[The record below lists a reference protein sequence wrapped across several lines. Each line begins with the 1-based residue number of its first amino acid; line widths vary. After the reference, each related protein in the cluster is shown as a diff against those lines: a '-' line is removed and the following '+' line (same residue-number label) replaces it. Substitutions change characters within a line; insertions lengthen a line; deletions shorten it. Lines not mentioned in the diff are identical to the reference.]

1 MRIRFLYLAALA
13 RLLLGPASASA
24 MVINPG
30 FDSGL
35 TGWSTIGDFSVET
48 GT

>member
-1 MRIRFLYLAALA
+1 
-13 RLLLGPASASA
+13 